1 MTPHAPKIFVA
12 SSPIPGGLRYHI
24 SQTFRASGSLYPLT
38 APAYAL
44 PESLLTF
51 AKAELRC
58 LHNPWPHGKGPTTT
72 RAWPGMVLLVSNL
85 RKRCMEAAECM
96 LVLHARKLDLFLVE
110 ELFTLVILLGL
121 APELQPLS
129 LLCCLRCLSR
139 SEQVVRPVVRRDT
152 WRLLGIPEAATI
164 IIGASTI
171 AWNAV
176 VAPHILAVDPTSI
189 WVKVFN
195 VVVGLRYW

>member
-1 MTPHAPKIFVA
+1 MSLDVQSTQDYDIALQWTREMTPHAPKIFVA

-72 RAWPGMVLLVSNL
+72 RA
-85 RKRCMEAAECM
+85 
-96 LVLHARKLDLFLVE
+96 
-110 ELFTLVILLGL
+110 
-121 APELQPLS
+121 
-129 LLCCLRCLSR
+129 
-139 SEQVVRPVVRRDT
+139 
-152 WRLLGIPEAATI
+152 
-164 IIGASTI
+164 
-171 AWNAV
+171 
-176 VAPHILAVDPTSI
+176 
-189 WVKVFN
+189 
-195 VVVGLRYW
+195 